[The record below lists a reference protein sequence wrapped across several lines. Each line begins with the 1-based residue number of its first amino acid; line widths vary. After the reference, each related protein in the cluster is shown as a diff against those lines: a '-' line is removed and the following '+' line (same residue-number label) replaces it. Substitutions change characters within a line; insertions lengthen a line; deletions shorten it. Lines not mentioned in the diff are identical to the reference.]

1 MPRVMRW
8 LLAVLATQLAVDL
21 AVLVWGS
28 PSSSSL
34 AAALE
39 VGALLV
45 DAAVLVMLARATE
58 LTRAL
63 IRGAAFVGMVI
74 DAWILLGGLAYAPR
88 GVEGVVV
95 LASSAALVAAS
106 AFTWIVLG
114 RDDVRTWI
122 FWRWLRAHEPSL
134 DRVATSS

>member
-8 LLAVLATQLAVDL
+8 LLGILAVQLLIDL
-21 AVLVWGS
+21 AVLLFGS
-28 PSSSSL
+28 PSSSEL

-45 DAAVLVMLARATE
+45 DAGVLLMLVRATE

-63 IRGAAFVGMVI
+63 VRGAAFVGMAI
-74 DAWILLGGLAYAPR
+74 DAWILLGGLTYAPR
-88 GVEGVVV
+88 DAEGVLM
-95 LASSAALVAAS
+95 LASSAGLVAAS

-114 RDDVRTWI
+114 RDDVRAWI
-122 FWRWLRAHEPSL
+122 FERWLRAHEPAAPSP
-134 DRVATSS
+134 ATTG